1 MDALVHTLQL
11 YSVYLSCFIQVI
23 TVTAYLIKITQHNT
37 QMMIDRRAIDPV
49 ESILQF
55 RRMAD
60 WMVRV
65 PEGSLKVQKVVAHMC
80 SDHVVEILNVD
91 VVCVY
96 VIDPASVGAGDT
108 PHVMK
113 HTVRSE
119 VGEIIDYTTAPSI
132 LSHVIRTGK
141 MHKYADIK
149 LSDFNVKIDGCPGIV
164 VRNIL
169 SIPVKNELS
178 GEVIGAIHLINKID
192 GKVAF
197 TELDETFAS
206 YFALMAASQLQGCFK
221 FQHVSYR
228 ADLLTSILASTAPL
242 LALVPHKTDVF
253 VKVLHVGELLSV
265 LESSC
270 QAAFKCFKVKAFI
283 VSDHI
288 RGMPSGHL
296 VFSQEK
302 GRCSPSKTHRSAPSL
317 KNSKFNLGISIF
329 RV

>member
-1 MDALVHTLQL
+1 
-11 YSVYLSCFIQVI
+11 
-23 TVTAYLIKITQHNT
+23 
-37 QMMIDRRAIDPV
+37 MIDRRAIDPV

-80 SDHVVEILNVD
+80 SEHVMEILNVD

-96 VIDPASVGAGDT
+96 VIDPISAGDI
-108 PHVMK
+108 PHVSK
-113 HTVRSE
+113 YTVRSE
-119 VGEIIDYTTAPSI
+119 VGGVIDYTAAPSI
-132 LSHVIRTGK
+132 LSHVIRTGE

-169 SIPVKNELS
+169 SIPVKNEVS
-178 GEVIGAIHLINKID
+178 GLVIGVIHLINKID

-206 YFALMAASQLQGCFK
+206 YFALMASSQLQSCFK

-228 ADLLTSILASTAPL
+228 ADLLTSILASTSPL
-242 LALVPHKTDVF
+242 LALVPHKSDVF

-270 QAAFKCFKVKAFI
+270 QAALKCFKVKAFL
-283 VSDHI
+283 VSDHV

-302 GRCSPSKTHRSAPSL
+302 GRCSPNKTNRTAPSL
-317 KNSKFNLGISIF
+317 SNSKLNIGTSKNRLNTSSIDGEY
-329 RV
+329 